1 MSVENK
7 KEEEFRFITEK
18 IKAKPLDKKKAV
30 LKAVG
35 FIGAAALFGIIAC
48 FMSVL
53 TKPFAESLFAKEE
66 VSAITIPKDE
76 EAAEENGNAQVEG
89 GNQQEPVAEA
99 APRELNVGDYETI
112 YKELYKV
119 ADLAECFMVTVTA
132 RTSDVDWFNNT
143 YESQGQVS
151 GTIVGNNGLEL
162 LILTERSAIE
172 GADEIQVT
180 FVNKDM
186 ETATIKRYDANTGL
200 AVIGVPIAGMKKET
214 LDKVEIATLGN
225 SYSAGQG
232 EPVMALGSPLGYP
245 NSVFHGFITSCKN
258 TVSTLDVNYDLINTD
273 IIGSSQGSGTIINTD
288 GEVIGVIAQKY
299 GTESSQNT
307 VVALSVSEIKGL
319 IEKLSN
325 NQDIVYFGIK
335 GIEVTDT
342 IAIKMEIPRGVYVTE
357 TAIDSPA
364 MTSGIQSGDIIVSFD
379 DEKVTSLMDFEN
391 RLVRY
396 APGQVVEVKV
406 MRHGSEGYKEIAF
419 IVTLG
424 SLK

>member
-1 MSVENK
+1 
-7 KEEEFRFITEK
+7 
-18 IKAKPLDKKKAV
+18 
-30 LKAVG
+30 
-35 FIGAAALFGIIAC
+35 
-48 FMSVL
+48 
-53 TKPFAESLFAKEE
+53 
-66 VSAITIPKDE
+66 
-76 EAAEENGNAQVEG
+76 
-89 GNQQEPVAEA
+89 
-99 APRELNVGDYETI
+99 
-112 YKELYKV
+112 
-119 ADLAECFMVTVTA
+119 MVTVTA

-245 NSVFHGFITSCKN
+245 NAVFHGFITSCKN

-299 GTESSQNT
+299 GTENSQNT

-364 MTSGIQSGDIIVSFD
+364 MISGIQSGDIIVSFD